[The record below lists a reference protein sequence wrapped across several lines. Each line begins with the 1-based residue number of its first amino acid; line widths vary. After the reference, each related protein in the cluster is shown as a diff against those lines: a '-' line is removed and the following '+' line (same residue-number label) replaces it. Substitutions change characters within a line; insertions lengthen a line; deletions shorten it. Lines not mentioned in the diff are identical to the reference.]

1 MTKTRFKSISFSL
14 LALGLGQ
21 GLIAVPA
28 QAGGS
33 ISVQLA
39 PRTGQEANLLSTG
52 LRAYS
57 LYRDMKGAGVLQ
69 RGTNNAAGIVQGG
82 QRNQGLIR
90 QQGSGHSATLQQ
102 HGNDNLYGV
111 FQYGRNTR
119 ADVAQHGNQG
129 VGATFSY
136 GW

>member
-1 MTKTRFKSISFSL
+1 MTETAFKFISISL

-21 GLIAVPA
+21 VLLAVPA

-33 ISVQLA
+33 VSVQLG
-39 PRTGQEANLLSTG
+39 PRTGAEANLLNAG

-57 LYRDMKGAGVLQ
+57 LYRDMKGAGIQQ
-69 RGTNNAAGIVQGG
+69 RGSNNAAGIIQGG

-90 QQGSGHSATLQQ
+90 QQGNGHSATLQQ
-102 HGNDNLYGV
+102 NGNDNAYGV

-119 ADVAQHGNQG
+119 ADVVQQGSHGA
-129 VGATFSY
+129 GATFTY

>member
-1 MTKTRFKSISFSL
+1 MTKTAFKFTSIC
-14 LALGLGQ
+14 LALCLGQ
-21 GLIAVPA
+21 VLIVVPA

-33 ISVQLA
+33 ISLQLG
-39 PRTGQEANLLSTG
+39 PRTAEQANLLTTG

-57 LYRDMKGAGVLQ
+57 LYRDMKGADIRQ
-69 RGTNNAAGIVQGG
+69 RGSNNAAGIVQGG
-82 QRNQGLIR
+82 QRNQGVVR
-90 QQGSGHSATLQQ
+90 QQGTGHSATLQQ
-102 HGNDNLYGV
+102 NGNDNAYDV

-119 ADVAQHGNQG
+119 ADVVQHGNNG

>member
-1 MTKTRFKSISFSL
+1 MTKTAYNFISFSL

-21 GLIAVPA
+21 GLIALPA

-39 PRTGQEANLLSTG
+39 PRTGEEANLLSTG

-57 LYRDMKGAGVLQ
+57 LYRDLKGAGIRQ
-69 RGTNNAAGIVQGG
+69 RGSNNAAGIIQGG

-90 QQGSGHSATLQQ
+90 QQGTGHSATLQQ
-102 HGNDNLYGV
+102 NGSDNAYGV

-119 ADVAQHGNQG
+119 TDVVQQGSDG
-129 VGATFSY
+129 VGATFTY